1 MEADRVWLLQQQL
14 RCGVDRAV
22 YLSLLLGLNPLDIFS
37 QDKNIGVENAHHAS
51 IVKLRKTA
59 SRSKIEL
66 QDWSAPNI
74 DAKAWTSVIS
84 GCKSPSELQRC
95 LNGLQNWNK
104 YHLTAAF
111 SKLASFSRGPDAHGA
126 KVASARLL
134 PTLISRARENLPR
147 LPARSLASVAHCVG
161 TFEHKDKE
169 LMAELAKLS
178 EEHFADFT
186 SQGLSNLIWSFARL
200 EVQPSQRW
208 MDGFLRCCQ
217 ARLSE
222 FKPQETSIVL
232 WSLARLK
239 FRLTAGK
246 LGDFLKHVSENLPGY
261 SSHSISN
268 VLWSMGTAEH
278 RPDDDW
284 LDAVSREMVVSAK
297 LHSFTP
303 QGLSQALW
311 ALSIFRYQPDSSF
324 KRKVAARITQLLPS
338 CNAIDIAT
346 FVYAY
351 AALRMPPD
359 QRVLERLQSS
369 ALDRMPSLLPSHLAK
384 TIWAFAKIGAIYPAL
399 FLPPPRGLFLSD
411 PCHSSQIFRPP
422 NLG

>member
-1 MEADRVWLLQQQL
+1 M
-14 RCGVDRAV
+14 
-22 YLSLLLGLNPLDIFS
+22 
-37 QDKNIGVENAHHAS
+37 
-51 IVKLRKTA
+51 
-59 SRSKIEL
+59 
-66 QDWSAPNI
+66 
-74 DAKAWTSVIS
+74 IS

-111 SKLASFSRGPDAHGA
+111 SKLASFSRGSDAHGA

-134 PTLISRARENLPR
+134 PTLISRAKENLPR
-147 LPARSLASVAHCVG
+147 LHARSLATVAHCVG

-178 EEHFADFT
+178 EEHFDDFT

-208 MDGFLRCCQ
+208 MDSFLRCCQ
-217 ARLSE
+217 ARLPE

-246 LGDFLKHVSENLPGY
+246 LGDFLKHVSDNLSDY

-278 RPDDDW
+278 RPEDDW
-284 LDAVSREMVVSAK
+284 LDAVARAMVVPARLST
-297 LHSFTP
+297 FTP
-303 QGLSQALW
+303 QGLSQAMW
-311 ALSIFRYQPDSSF
+311 ALSVFRYQPDENF
-324 KRKVAARITQLLPS
+324 KRLVAVRITQMLSS
-338 CNAIDIAT
+338 CNGIDIAT

-351 AALRMPPD
+351 AALKMPPD
-359 QRVLERLQSS
+359 QRILNKLQSS
-369 ALDRMPSLLPSHLAK
+369 ALDRMSSLLPSHLAK
-384 TIWAFAKIGAIYPAL
+384 TIWAFAKIGEIYHIIPL
-399 FLPPPRGLFLSD
+399 R
-411 PCHSSQIFRPP
+411 CH
-422 NLG
+422 LAWL